1 MHFGYKASHLTQP
14 EHIARCFVHR
24 QDLRTDASEV
34 TACAQ
39 QGALAR
45 RPCCHSRLR
54 TKRWPQAHKPRH
66 PAPPA
71 NEVTGDHR
79 LLCLVHQEHMHSDV
93 KLSDASASS
102 HVGSKSASQAT
113 RLRAGRDVQ
122 QSQGCELTVQCL
134 SCMCPARRI
143 SPSPLLSC
151 LVTDQTLAPST
162 KSPRHPAPPA
172 NKVTGHNMST

>member
-39 QGALAR
+39 QLAR
-45 RPCCHSRLR
+45 RPCCHSPLR
-54 TKRWPQAHKPRH
+54 TKCWPQAHKPRH

-102 HVGSKSASQAT
+102 HVGSK
-113 RLRAGRDVQ
+113 L
-122 QSQGCELTVQCL
+122 
-134 SCMCPARRI
+134 
-143 SPSPLLSC
+143 PLLHQDWRAPCCKSANNKPHTVDDWNKTKKIKKH
-151 LVTDQTLAPST
+151 VTAVSMPMRP
-162 KSPRHPAPPA
+162 KC
-172 NKVTGHNMST
+172 N